1 MWLGIHSDVSNL
13 SHSRDFGAIRC
24 LQSELNRNSSNL
36 DYLASYVYSLKKN
49 IVNRTTFLI
58 HFFSFNKDE
67 LSRYISSL
75 NVNNT
80 AMKLRKA
87 ALKARHQTELNDL
100 RTRMQKEIDQSLNEL
115 KMASDIKRMQAVEEQ
130 VTWIYESTELY
141 SVESIYTAETENYR
155 RKSQTFD
162 RKKYV

>member
-1 MWLGIHSDVSNL
+1 
-13 SHSRDFGAIRC
+13 
-24 LQSELNRNSSNL
+24 
-36 DYLASYVYSLKKN
+36 
-49 IVNRTTFLI
+49 
-58 HFFSFNKDE
+58 
-67 LSRYISSL
+67 
-75 NVNNT
+75 
-80 AMKLRKA
+80 MKLRKA

-130 VTWIYESTELY
+130 VTWIYESIELY